1 MAEITFQTCPR
12 CGKELE
18 VGFAHKAPGLS
29 FVAPDKLQH
38 FIFLDEDVAKSG
50 LSKLL
55 PSAAAFFRS
64 YLCRSCELY
73 MIDYSVTLD
82 RAQARQAAQSMTS
95 GRNRLG

>member
-1 MAEITFQTCPR
+1 MPEITFQTCPR
-12 CGKELE
+12 CGKTIGA
-18 VGFAHKAPGLS
+18 GFAQKAPGLS

-73 MIDYSVTLD
+73 IIDYSTTLD
-82 RAQARQAAQSMTS
+82 RAEAKQAAQSMIS
-95 GRNRLG
+95 GK

>member
-12 CGKELE
+12 CGNALE
-18 VGFAHKAPGLS
+18 AGFAHRAPGLS
-29 FVAPDKLQH
+29 FVASDKLQQ

-73 MIDYSVTLD
+73 IIDYSVTLD
-82 RAQARQAAQSMTS
+82 RAQAKQVAQSMTS
-95 GRNRLG
+95 GK